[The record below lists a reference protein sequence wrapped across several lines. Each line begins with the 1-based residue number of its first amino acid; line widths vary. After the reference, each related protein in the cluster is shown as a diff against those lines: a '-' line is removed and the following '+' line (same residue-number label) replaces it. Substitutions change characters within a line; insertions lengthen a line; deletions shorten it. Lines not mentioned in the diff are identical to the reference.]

1 MVIVIEMTEE
11 EIKQA
16 KKELNELTLTM
27 AYWQGEYDEQFKEVK
42 DKAWDL
48 LVKLRPVI
56 SKCEYWELEDYY
68 SQAIIWD

>member
-1 MVIVIEMTEE
+1 MIEMTEE

-27 AYWQGEYDEQFKEVK
+27 AYWQGKHDKKFKVLM

-56 SKCEYWELEDYY
+56 SEYEYWELYDYY
-68 SQAIIWD
+68 GQAITWD

>member
-1 MVIVIEMTEE
+1 MTEE
-11 EIKQA
+11 EIKKA

-27 AYWQGEYDEQFKEVK
+27 EYWKGKHDKKFKVLM

-56 SKCEYWELEDYY
+56 SEYEYWGIYDYY
-68 SQAIIWD
+68 GQAIVWD